1 MPLCRG
7 FNFPCIWLNSVVLK
21 PIFYECCRTTVDVPV
36 SLVNLEKISQYKNYR
51 KVYLEQL
58 FFFIKTIILRANI
71 SYQKPLQWYLLSN

>member
-1 MPLCRG
+1 MPLCGG

-21 PIFYECCRTTVDVPV
+21 PFFHECCRTTVDVPV

-58 FFFIKTIILRANI
+58 YFIKTIILKANI